1 MGTSRQDFERFVRW
15 LHEPV
20 QRAPEVTRRFA
31 NLVLSN
37 FEAVSETARQHS
49 NRSHLLARFARE
61 HLAGTSADR
70 PHLQEAVPQGVWPWA
85 RLRHLTLG
93 PFRGFREPQGFDLS
107 KRVVLC
113 YGPNGSGKS
122 SLCEAL
128 EYALR
133 DSVEEAGQKRIAD
146 KDYLKNIH
154 AGRFVPPVLTAM
166 GSDGRE
172 VQVQADEN
180 AFRFIFI
187 EKNRIDNFSRIAA
200 TPPGRRSDLI
210 ATLFGMDQFNEFAS
224 RFNETMDAALTLGP
238 QTQIQ
243 LNGRR
248 QALAADE
255 LTAAGEVALLAGV
268 DKAAAEYAAGFAE
281 GLTYGGLK
289 TLVGSDEVPGR
300 LQALDAKLRAVPPA
314 LTGISRE
321 RLAKA
326 FADADGSAER
336 ETGTARSLNERRSQV
351 SFRDLFAT
359 VLALRATGPDHCPA
373 CLTPI
378 TEAARNPFERA
389 EAGLQE
395 LAGLAALEADHQLRS
410 REREEASR
418 SLRAELRKLA
428 EFLEA
433 SDQRESLVFTYLKAL
448 PVDPNTPNW
457 WKLVQAPQMDETGAT
472 PSLEE
477 ILQAADNAGA
487 QDAQTREALAA
498 RAADAAEQGRLN
510 DARVWIAGHETRR
523 GRSVQDAAQARDRI
537 AQWQVAHADLIRR
550 AAQEEQA
557 NTRDRPIK
565 EAYDSFYGFLDRF
578 REQLPGMLMAD
589 LNATTMDLY
598 NEFNHGDRDEDKLA
612 ELRLPLT
619 GEGIIEIAFRGN
631 PRLRVNALAALSEG
645 HIRCL
650 GLAILLA
657 KAQNVQTP
665 LIIFDDAINAIDHD
679 HRGGIRA
686 AIFESDRFRQTQI
699 IVTCHSPE
707 FIKDVENHIPRELR
721 DDCQQYVLLHHDG
734 NHQPRVNPDVGSA
747 NYLTRAR
754 QAMGRFDPRD
764 ALSFARMALEM
775 FTHKS
780 WKWLESHRVGNIA
793 VQIDGPGK
801 DPQLRMLC
809 EALRS
814 KLAKAPTFAHA
825 SKQPLLDNLSAILGI
840 PEQTLVWTLLNKG
853 AHEEPNRDDFDLQ
866 HVETVLLVLEDID
879 RLELRPGR

>member
-1 MGTSRQDFERFVRW
+1 M
-15 LHEPV
+15 
-20 QRAPEVTRRFA
+20 
-31 NLVLSN
+31 
-37 FEAVSETARQHS
+37 
-49 NRSHLLARFARE
+49 
-61 HLAGTSADR
+61 
-70 PHLQEAVPQGVWPWA
+70 
-85 RLRHLTLG
+85 
-93 PFRGFREPQGFDLS
+93 
-107 KRVVLC
+107 
-113 YGPNGSGKS
+113 
-122 SLCEAL
+122 
-128 EYALR
+128 
-133 DSVEEAGQKRIAD
+133 
-146 KDYLKNIH
+146 
-154 AGRFVPPVLTAM
+154 
-166 GSDGRE
+166 
-172 VQVQADEN
+172 
-180 AFRFIFI
+180 
-187 EKNRIDNFSRIAA
+187 
-200 TPPGRRSDLI
+200 
-210 ATLFGMDQFNEFAS
+210 
-224 RFNETMDAALTLGP
+224 
-238 QTQIQ
+238 
-243 LNGRR
+243 
-248 QALAADE
+248 
-255 LTAAGEVALLAGV
+255 
-268 DKAAAEYAAGFAE
+268 
-281 GLTYGGLK
+281 
-289 TLVGSDEVPGR
+289 
-300 LQALDAKLRAVPPA
+300 
-314 LTGISRE
+314 
-321 RLAKA
+321 
-326 FADADGSAER
+326 
-336 ETGTARSLNERRSQV
+336 NERRSQV

-378 TEAARNPFERA
+378 TEAARNPFELA

-428 EFLEA
+428 EFLEV

-448 PVDPNTPNW
+448 PVDPNTPHW
-457 WKLVQAPQMDETGAT
+457 RKLVQAPQMDETGAT

-477 ILQAADNAGA
+477 ILQAADTAGA
-487 QDAQTREALAA
+487 QDAQTREGLAA

-657 KAQNVQTP
+657 KAQNVQAP

-754 QAMGRFDPRD
+754 QAMRRFDPRD
-764 ALSFARMALEM
+764 ALSFARKALVHCVIE
-775 FTHKS
+775 
-780 WKWLESHRVGNIA
+780 
-793 VQIDGPGK
+793 
-801 DPQLRMLC
+801 
-809 EALRS
+809 
-814 KLAKAPTFAHA
+814 KAPH
-825 SKQPLLDNLSAILGI
+825 L
-840 PEQTLVWTLLNKG
+840 
-853 AHEEPNRDDFDLQ
+853 
-866 HVETVLLVLEDID
+866 
-879 RLELRPGR
+879 